1 MIRQGT
7 ILLIALLLTVL
18 EGRKNLDYPNSV
30 GQSGNFSV
38 NDKVIATSYSKQTTD
53 SFRDVV
59 SWYAERMRQSALL
72 KQIDDYHARDASSP
86 DFRSGSLASTSTT
99 HDGHDVS
106 TAVYAFTPTHM
117 HVTIIAVDED
127 GDTVTLSIA
136 GSDKSTTINIVRR
149 LADRTNQITK

>member
-1 MIRQGT
+1 MTRQGT
-7 ILLIALLLTVL
+7 ILLIVVLSTAL
-18 EGRKNLDYPNSV
+18 EGGKNLDYPNSV

-38 NDKVIATSYSKQTTD
+38 NENVIATSYSKQTTD

-59 SWYAERMRQSALL
+59 SWYAERTHLPAVL
-72 KQIDDYHARDASSP
+72 KYIDDYHARDTSSP
-86 DFRSGSLASTSTT
+86 DFRSGSLDSTSIS

-117 HVTIIAVDED
+117 HLTIVVVDDD
-127 GDTVTLSIA
+127 GDTVSLSIA

-149 LADRTNQITK
+149 LAGRTNQITK